1 MATKLADQLEATRAC
16 EESMKQEVDSWRS
29 KCEQMKANFTSQL
42 GAWQDALAV
51 SRIAQAR
58 SEREEMKNRVQ
69 AATARYGNIT
79 IQRTGTMLT
88 EVWEDGCLFTDLID
102 RQEQIAKQRES
113 IDKRL
118 KSMRQKDK
126 QGTAIAESFEGSED
140 LCR

>member
-1 MATKLADQLEATRAC
+1 
-16 EESMKQEVDSWRS
+16 MKQEVDSWRS

-118 KSMRQKDK
+118 KSMRQK
-126 QGTAIAESFEGSED
+126 SRCCSSSCSSEREAARSRRNWS
-140 LCR
+140 LYFIHAR